1 MILRFIIKIFDS
13 DVKIYLKI
21 KEILIIRNL
30 LNYSLTNIR
39 QAIENLRSLRYLT
52 LHILSNSTIN
62 NNIYFL
68 YHETF

>member
-1 MILRFIIKIFDS
+1 MLLRFIIKIFDF

>member
-1 MILRFIIKIFDS
+1 MILHFIFKIFDS

>member
-1 MILRFIIKIFDS
+1 MILRFIIKIFDF